1 VFFPETKTDDLD
13 KIELEGYEF
22 KMEKIHLDKNRHG
35 DDFIDFINDDLVAL
49 DKLEIPRQRNSMD
62 TVKNCYGNKLLE
74 LCRGNSL
81 FLLNGRVGEDQHEGR
96 LTCKNSSTVDYCL
109 CTVYLLKY
117 INNLKILHFSSIYS
131 GSVVRPVVST
141 NTVKS
146 NHIISLLLNMD

>member
-1 VFFPETKTDDLD
+1 
-13 KIELEGYEF
+13 
-22 KMEKIHLDKNRHG
+22 
-35 DDFIDFINDDLVAL
+35 
-49 DKLEIPRQRNSMD
+49 
-62 TVKNCYGNKLLE
+62 
-74 LCRGNSL
+74 L

-131 GSVVRPVVST
+131 GSVVRLVVST